1 MAKKELYYFCVSVD
15 NGVKPRT
22 DRPHYYGYTIA
33 TSESDAQ
40 SKACSYINEVT
51 DWGKD
56 GYFNCTV
63 EAVRYADTFSGKAT
77 TVPDTVAV
85 CVEDHGKRNHFE
97 TIVYHNGGNK

>member
-56 GYFNCTV
+56 GHFECVV
-63 EAVRYADTFSGKAT
+63 EAVRYADKNMEKSKKEGKALVDEFNTNVLPT
-77 TVPDTVAV
+77 TNNSFIYNMA
-85 CVEDHGKRNHFE
+85 
-97 TIVYHNGGNK
+97 